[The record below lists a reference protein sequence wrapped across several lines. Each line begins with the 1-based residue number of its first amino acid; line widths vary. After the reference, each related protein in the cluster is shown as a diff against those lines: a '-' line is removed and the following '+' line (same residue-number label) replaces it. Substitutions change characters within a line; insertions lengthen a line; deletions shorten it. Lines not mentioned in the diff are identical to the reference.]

1 MENPEVKELLDNIP
15 DMAYSEE
22 SLPYS
27 KTKKVI
33 PWYKG
38 IEKEFI
44 GIFSNL
50 RPADPLKREQNL
62 PPELISEIS
71 IFFLDD
77 FFAETKSKANAAALS
92 IRTNLLKDIDT
103 ALDVEDCETDS
114 EYEDYF
120 TKTIL
125 ESLREFYDHIMK
137 IGQCHQDLQLGFLKF
152 YFENHEFPSREEEDL
167 GKGIKIPVSELLI
180 HLSEFQEYPEYFR
193 VNDPKGF
200 FSQYYFKN
208 NSFRANIWLP
218 KMHQDNNVTTPHP
231 APAFSMD
238 DVD

>member
-1 MENPEVKELLDNIP
+1 
-15 DMAYSEE
+15 
-22 SLPYS
+22 
-27 KTKKVI
+27 
-33 PWYKG
+33 
-38 IEKEFI
+38 
-44 GIFSNL
+44 
-50 RPADPLKREQNL
+50 
-62 PPELISEIS
+62 
-71 IFFLDD
+71 
-77 FFAETKSKANAAALS
+77 
-92 IRTNLLKDIDT
+92 
-103 ALDVEDCETDS
+103 
-114 EYEDYF
+114 
-120 TKTIL
+120 
-125 ESLREFYDHIMK
+125 MK